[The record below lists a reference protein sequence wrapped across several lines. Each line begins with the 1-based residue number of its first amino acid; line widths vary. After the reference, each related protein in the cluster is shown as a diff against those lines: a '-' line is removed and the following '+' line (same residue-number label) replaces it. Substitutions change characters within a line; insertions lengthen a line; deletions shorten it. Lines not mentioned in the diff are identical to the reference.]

1 MADPIKPAPPVTNT
15 RITIPLSTS
24 VKASRFEHERG
35 RHFLQGGLLPVLV
48 GKPDAGRI
56 DRPSDAKRGVVPL
69 EAPIALRGVVI
80 GDLVDHLG
88 IGLKRTISMR
98 KPRRNP
104 YLRPVFGAQDRG
116 YMSSVGRRTDADI
129 DGHIEY

>member
-24 VKASRFEHERG
+24 VKASRPEHERR
-35 RHFLQGGLLPVLV
+35 RHFLQSRLPPVLV
-48 GKPDAGRI
+48 GKPDAGGI
-56 DRPSDAKRGVVPL
+56 DRPSDAKRGVVPF
-69 EAPIALRGVVI
+69 EAPIALRGVII

-88 IGLKRTISMR
+88 IGLKRAISMR

-104 YLRPVFGAQDRG
+104 YLRPVFGAQNRAR
-116 YMSSVGRRTDADI
+116 MLPIARRADP
-129 DGHIEY
+129 D

>member
-24 VKASRFEHERG
+24 RASRFENERG
-35 RHFLQGGLLPVLV
+35 RHLLQGRLLPVLV

-56 DRPSDAKRGVVPL
+56 GRPFDAKRRVVPL

-88 IGLKRTISMR
+88 IGLKRAISMR

-104 YLRPVFGAQDRG
+104 Y
-116 YMSSVGRRTDADI
+116 
-129 DGHIEY
+129 

>member
-15 RITIPLSTS
+15 RITIPLSTFAN
-24 VKASRFEHERG
+24 ASRFENERR
-35 RHFLQGGLLPVLV
+35 RHFLQSRLLPVLL

-69 EAPIALRGVVI
+69 QTPITLRGVVV

-88 IGLKRTISMR
+88 IGLKRAISMR
-98 KPRRNP
+98 KACRNP
-104 YLRPVFGAQDRG
+104 YLPPVFGA
-116 YMSSVGRRTDADI
+116 
-129 DGHIEY
+129 